1 MVLRHLFWRA
11 VAPST
16 RRNVRIASADGQL
29 AARPLL
35 TFALV
40 AQTALALTPA
50 PDIRFDLKDLLT
62 ADVCAPGEGEE
73 IVVCAKPK
81 DDRRYRLPPL
91 ASVAEDAGLPRAE
104 TQLFGAVKG
113 SIETE
118 AVNVGGSPSNRIMF
132 RLTTPF

>member
-1 MVLRHLFWRA
+1 MSQSPAIPQNGL
-11 VAPST
+11 S
-16 RRNVRIASADGQL
+16 

-35 TFALV
+35 TILLFAQV
-40 AQTALALTPA
+40 ASAITPA

-62 ADVCAPGEGEE
+62 ADVCAPGDGDE

-91 ASVAEDAGLPRAE
+91 AGMAEDAGLPRAE
-104 TQLFGAVKG
+104 TMLFGSVKG
-113 SIETE
+113 SIEGET
-118 AVNVGGSPSNRIMF
+118 VGVGGAPSNRIMF